1 MKLHIVNF
9 RLQMLLSS
17 MSNPVENS
25 DSPHSNGKKVT
36 SRTIRAS
43 KSPH

>member
-17 MSNPVENS
+17 MRNPVENS
-25 DSPHSNGKKVT
+25 DMPHKNGQKVT
-36 SRTIRAS
+36 SRNIRAS
-43 KSPH
+43 NSRH